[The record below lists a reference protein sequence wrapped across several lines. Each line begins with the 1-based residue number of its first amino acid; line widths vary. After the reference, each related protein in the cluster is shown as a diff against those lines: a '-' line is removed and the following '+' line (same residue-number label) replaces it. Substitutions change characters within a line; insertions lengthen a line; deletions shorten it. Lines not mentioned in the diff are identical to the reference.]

1 MIHQIFK
8 RMIESG
14 LGCDVV
20 TEKVFS
26 AVSEGKFYI
35 LTHPDLNGFIKTRM
49 EDLLAG
55 CNPT

>member
-1 MIHQIFK
+1 
-8 RMIESG
+8 MIESG

-55 CNPT
+55 RNPT